1 MEQQLLIQM
10 RELID
15 KYDRAAADENVDETV
30 AAQFAINDLARE
42 MVVDIPSL
50 NENGGDHSVSQF
62 VLLRKDTIKR
72 IRSLL
77 RYLVNCANSGDEGGS
92 LRAMYDDVRA
102 HTRYIP

>member
-1 MEQQLLIQM
+1 M

-30 AAQFAINDLARE
+30 EAQFAINDLARE
-42 MVVDIPSL
+42 MVADIPSL
-50 NENGGDHSVSQF
+50 NEDGGDHSESQF
-62 VLLRKDTIKR
+62 VLLRKDTIKG

-92 LRAMYDDVRA
+92 LRTMYEDVRI
-102 HTRYIP
+102 HTRDVP